1 MKYRIHFFLK
11 LCLIALSFG
20 ITNFINAQI
29 IEVKSIY
36 CNGDSTGQIGVYIN
50 NDNVPLTYLWNN
62 GKKTQTIDGLKKGTY
77 TVTVTDATLKDSI
90 VSYTLNE
97 PAKLNTG
104 IVKVAN
110 SIWPNNNGSFTITAT
125 GGSGWY
131 KYSVLDSTAQQV
143 KNQPTPAFSKLASGS
158 YFVKT
163 TDLYGCQKLDTVRIK
178 ENAGLAITPAILT
191 VDTTACYRSTVN
203 ASIKPDIF
211 QTTFPATITFDTGK
225 SFLILD
231 TTMKG
236 GPYVI
241 PSLKPGI
248 LTDTVGGFSETFK
261 PGFHMVTL
269 VDALGKGFR
278 YSWTVDTI
286 LADISLT
293 WTQGNIACY
302 GAKSGSISAKAQ
314 GSWNG
319 FTYTISGP
327 GFSGTSS
334 SAGGLGAGVYTIG
347 ATDYTGCSVVQSVTI
362 SEPHEPLH
370 IVFNDPTPSSC
381 ITAKNGAVSINR
393 VDGSVGTLN
402 YNWST
407 GANTNGINSLFSG
420 LYTVAVSDGNGCA
433 ANDKIFV
440 GHGDGATGVVFFDP
454 IKTTCPTAKNGNAK
468 INRVDG
474 ATKPLVYS
482 WSNGNS
488 TDEINAVYAGNYS
501 VTITDANNCSI
512 NDKIMIEVSNEPFHI
527 FFDDPKKTRCPY
539 ANDGAIT
546 IHSLEGFTNPVQY
559 VWANGEITPDIDSLS
574 IGMYTITVTDINTC
588 IKVDSIEVKSEK
600 GSCIYNIVT
609 PNGDGYNDFFD
620 ISDLCM
626 GKTRKAEIFNEN
638 GKVIAKLD
646 DTNLRWNGIDPSN
659 PPTGPSSAFT
669 VFIEVYNGNVL
680 YKKWAETISVIYTK

>member
-11 LCLIALSFG
+11 LCLVALSFG
-20 ITNFINAQI
+20 ITNYLNAQA

-36 CNGDSTGQIGVYIN
+36 CNGDSTGQIGVYVN
-50 NDNVPLTYLWNN
+50 YGKAPYSYLWSN
-62 GKKTQTIDGLKKGTY
+62 GKTTQTIDGLKKGTY
-77 TVTVTDATLKDSI
+77 SVTVTDVTLKDSI
-90 VSYTLNE
+90 VTYTLNE

-110 SIWPNNNGSFTITAT
+110 SSWPNNNGSFTITAS

-143 KNQPTPAFSKLASGS
+143 KNQPTPAFTKLASGS

-163 TDLYGCQKLDTVRIK
+163 TDLYGCQKLDTVRITEK
-178 ENAGLAITPAILT
+178 FTKDTITNAMILNM
-191 VDTTACYRSTVN
+191 VNADTTACYRSTAITTV
-203 ASIKPDIF
+203 KPDTSIF
-211 QTTFPATITFDTGK
+211 HRKVTIQFDNLPPFTY
-225 SFLILD
+225 LD
-231 TTMKG
+231 TTFRPI
-236 GPYVI
+236 GPYYVG
-241 PSLKPGI
+241 PK
-248 LTDTVGGFSETFK
+248 DTVSAFSATFK
-261 PGFHMVTL
+261 PGFHIVT
-269 VDALGKGFR
+269 VSDSSGNGFR

-293 WTQGNIACY
+293 WTQANIACY

-319 FTYTISGP
+319 FTYSISGP
-327 GFSGTSS
+327 GYAGPSS
-334 SAGGLGAGVYTIG
+334 SAGGLGAGVYTIA

-362 SEPHEPLH
+362 SQPHEPLH

-381 ITAKNGAVSINR
+381 LAAQNGAVSINR
-393 VDGSVGTLN
+393 VDGNVGAIN

-407 GANTNGINSLFSG
+407 GAKTNGINSLFSG
-420 LYTVAVSDGNGCA
+420 IYSVSVTDGNGCA
-433 ANDKIFV
+433 ANDQIFV
-440 GHGDGATGVVFFDP
+440 DHGNGATGIVFFDP
-454 IKTTCPTAKNGNAK
+454 IKTTCPTAKNGTAK

-482 WSNGNS
+482 WSNGNK
-488 TDEINAVYAGNYS
+488 TDEINTVFAGNYS

-512 NDKIMIEVSNEPFHI
+512 NDNITIEVSNEPFHI
-527 FFDDPKKTRCPY
+527 FFDEPKKTRCPY

-546 IHSLEGFTNPVQY
+546 IHSLEGFTNPVEY
-559 VWANGEITPDIDSLS
+559 VWAIGETTADIDSLS

-588 IKVDSIEVKSEK
+588 SKVDSIEVKSEK
-600 GSCIYNIVT
+600 GSCIYNVVT

>member
-11 LCLIALSFG
+11 LCLVAICFG
-20 ITNFINAQI
+20 ITNYLKAQV

-36 CNGDSTGQIGVYIN
+36 CNGDSTGQIGVYVN
-50 NDNVPLTYLWNN
+50 YGVAPYTYLWSN
-62 GKKTQTIDGLKKGTY
+62 GKTSQTIDGLKKGTY
-77 TVTVTDATLKDSI
+77 TVTVTDATPKDSI
-90 VSYTLNE
+90 VTFTLNE

-110 SIWPNNNGSFTITAT
+110 SSWPNNNGSFTLTAS

-131 KYSVLDSTAQQV
+131 KYSVIDSTAQQII
-143 KNQPTPAFSKLASGS
+143 NQTTSTFTKLASGS

-163 TDLYGCQKLDTVRIK
+163 IDLYGCQKLDTVRID
-178 ENAGLAITPAILT
+178 ETAGIPITSAVLNI
-191 VDTTACYRSTVN
+191 DTTACYRSTAITVV
-203 ASIKPDIF
+203 KPDTAI
-211 QTTFPATITFDTGK
+211 TKFPVTITFDDGK
-225 SFLILD
+225 VFSYTD
-231 TTMKG
+231 TCFKG
-236 GPYVI
+236 GPYVVI
-241 PSLKPGI
+241 PG
-248 LTDTVGGFSETFK
+248 DTVGSFSNIMQ

-269 VDALGKGFR
+269 VDAVGKGFR

-293 WTQGNIACY
+293 WTQANIACY

-319 FTYTISGP
+319 FTYSISGP
-327 GFSGTSS
+327 GYAGPSS
-334 SAGGLGAGVYTIG
+334 SAGGLGAGVYTIA

-362 SEPHEPLH
+362 SQPHEPLH

-381 ITAKNGAVSINR
+381 LAAQNGSVSINR
-393 VDGSVGTLN
+393 VDGSVGSIN
-402 YNWST
+402 YKWST
-407 GANTNGINSLFSG
+407 GATTNGINSQFSG
-420 LYTVAVSDGNGCA
+420 IFTVSVTDANGCA
-433 ANDKIFV
+433 ANDQIFI

-454 IKTTCPTAKNGNAK
+454 IKTTCPTAKNGNVK

-474 ATKPLVYS
+474 ATKPLAYT
-482 WSNGNS
+482 WSNGNT
-488 TDEINAVYAGNYS
+488 TDEINAVFAGNYS

-512 NDKIMIEVSNEPFHI
+512 SDNVSIEVSNEPFHI

-559 VWANGEITPDIDSLS
+559 VWANGETTADIDSLS
-574 IGMYTITVTDINTC
+574 IGMYTITITDINTC
-588 IKVDSIEVKSEK
+588 TKVDSIEVKSEK
-600 GSCIYNIVT
+600 GSCIYNVVT

-638 GKVIAKLD
+638 GKVITKLD

-659 PPTGPSSAFT
+659 PPTGSSSAFT

-680 YKKWAETISVIYTK
+680 FKKWAETISVIYTK